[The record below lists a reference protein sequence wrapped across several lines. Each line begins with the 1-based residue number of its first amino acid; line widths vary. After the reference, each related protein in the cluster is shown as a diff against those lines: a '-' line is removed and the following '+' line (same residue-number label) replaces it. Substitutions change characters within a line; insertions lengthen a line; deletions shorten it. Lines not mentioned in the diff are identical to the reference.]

1 MAAEKLLTEARC
13 KAAKA
18 TDSVYY
24 LNDGSGLRLRVRP
37 DGSRSWLL
45 RFFIQGKESTQSLGP
60 YPQVSLQIA
69 RAKAAEAKQIV
80 REGMNPVVEA
90 RVKRAA
96 KVVESETTFG
106 VVAQQWLDHN
116 SGSWSPH
123 HLERNE
129 GLLRRF
135 LLPDL
140 AKLPIDAIE
149 EHYLFAVLKAAYDR
163 GTKESA
169 RRARAV
175 AAQVFSYARAT
186 HKGRR
191 NPARDMADNPYFR
204 KPPVKH
210 FKALPQGDITSLM
223 AALKL
228 SGKDQKLAVET
239 VAALKLSL
247 YTGLRDHSVRGSRW
261 AEIDF
266 LTLTWTIPG
275 DRMKSKRQHAVPLTK
290 QAVDVLRELE
300 LLTYRGAESFLFP
313 GKTKTGYM
321 AENTMRQALHT
332 LGFAVTHHGIRSLIT
347 DVLNENGFRQDPIER
362 QLDHQEK
369 NQVRRAYLHS
379 DFMEERRAMM
389 QWFADWCDSPTNAM
403 ESLNVIP
410 MKRAS

>member
-1 MAAEKLLTEARC
+1 MAAEKLLTEVKC

-18 TDSVYY
+18 SDRVYY

-37 DGSRSWLL
+37 DGSRYWLL
-45 RFFIQGKESTQSLGP
+45 RFFIQGKENTQSLGP
-60 YPQVSLQIA
+60 YPLISLQIA

-80 REGMNPVVEA
+80 REGLNPSVEA
-90 RVKRAA
+90 RVKKAA
-96 KVVESETTFG
+96 RVVESKSTFG
-106 VVAQQWLDHN
+106 VIAQEWLDHN
-116 SGSWSPH
+116 STNWSAH

-140 AKLPIDAIE
+140 SRLPIDSIE
-149 EHYLFAVLKAAYDR
+149 EHYLFAILKTAYDR

-191 NPARDMADNPYFR
+191 NPARDMADNPYFK

-210 FKALPQGDITSLM
+210 FKAIPQGEVASLM
-223 AALKL
+223 VILKL
-228 SGKDQKLAVET
+228 TGKDQKLSAET

-247 YTGLRDHSVRGSRW
+247 YTGLRDNSVRGAKW

-266 LTLTWTIPG
+266 TTPTWTIPAE
-275 DRMKSKRQHAVPLTK
+275 RMKSKRAHAIPLPQ
-290 QAVDVLRELE
+290 QAVDVLKGLE
-300 LLTYRGAESFLFP
+300 LLTFRGGESFLFP

-321 AENTMRQALHT
+321 AENTLRQALHR
-332 LGFAVTHHGIRSLIT
+332 LGFEVTHHGIRSLIT
-347 DVLNENGFRQDPIER
+347 DVLNENGFRPDPIER

-379 DFMEERRAMM
+379 DFMDERRVMM
-389 QWFADWCDSPTNAM
+389 QWFADWCDSPVDAAA
-403 ESLNVIP
+403 LVNVIP
-410 MKRAS
+410 LRKTS

>member
-1 MAAEKLLTEARC
+1 MAAGKLLTEAKC
-13 KAAKA
+13 KAARA
-18 TDSVYY
+18 AESIYY

-45 RFFIQGKESTQSLGP
+45 RFFIQGKENTQGLGP
-60 YPQVSLQIA
+60 YPQISLQVA
-69 RAKAAEAKQIV
+69 RAKASEAKQIV
-80 REGMNPVVEA
+80 REGLNPSVEA
-90 RVKRAA
+90 RVKKAARAVA
-96 KVVESETTFG
+96 SETTFG
-106 VVAQQWLDHN
+106 VIAQEWLNHN
-116 SGSWSPH
+116 SKNWSAH

-140 AKLPIDAIE
+140 SKLPIDSIE
-149 EHYLFAVLKAAYDR
+149 EHYLFAVLKAAYDA

-175 AAQVFSYARAT
+175 AAQVFSYAKAT

-191 NPARDMADNPYFR
+191 NPARDMADNPYFK

-210 FKALPQGDITSLM
+210 FKAIPQGEVASLM
-223 AALKL
+223 AILKL
-228 SGKDQKLAVET
+228 TGKDQKLSAET

-247 YTGLRDHSVRGSRW
+247 YTGLRDHSVRGAKW
-261 AEIDF
+261 AEIDYT
-266 LTLTWTIPG
+266 TLTWTIPKE
-275 DRMKSKRQHAVPLTK
+275 RMKSKRAHVVPLPQ
-290 QAVDVLRELE
+290 QAIEVLKELE
-300 LLTYRGAESFLFP
+300 LLTFKGGESFLFP
-313 GKTKTGYM
+313 GTTKTGYM
-321 AENTMRQALHT
+321 AENTLRQALHR
-332 LGFAVTHHGIRSLIT
+332 LGFKVTHHGIRSLIT
-347 DVLNENGFRQDPIER
+347 DVLNENGFRPDPIER

-379 DFMEERRAMM
+379 DFMDERRVMM
-389 QWFADWCDSPTNAM
+389 QWFADWCDAPTNAM

>member
-13 KAAKA
+13 KTAKA

-24 LNDGSGLRLRVRP
+24 LNDGSGLRLRIRP

-80 REGMNPVVEA
+80 REGLNPVVEA

-116 SGSWSPH
+116 AGSWSPH

-140 AKLPIDAIE
+140 ARLPVDSIE

-186 HKGRR
+186 HKGSR

-247 YTGLRDHSVRGSRW
+247 YTGLRDHSVRGARW

-275 DRMKSKRQHAVPLTK
+275 ERMKSKRKHTVPLTK
-290 QAVDVLRELE
+290 QAVGVLRELE

-313 GKTKTGYM
+313 GKTQTGYM
-321 AENTMRQALHT
+321 AENTMRQALHR

-347 DVLNENGFRQDPIER
+347 DVLNENGFREDPIER

-389 QWFADWCDSPTNAM
+389 QWFADWCDSPADAAA
-403 ESLNVIP
+403 LVNVIP
-410 MKRAS
+410 LRRAS